1 MNVVFH
7 KTDNILTLVI
17 HLTVYIA
24 VRDAPAS
31 AKLQHLS
38 GETSMSI
45 QASWLSIQSSIPCVS
60 FPHVSHIFFGNGFQ
74 SLIHFHECFSLDT
87 NKLHK
92 LYFFVGYENM
102 EEKIHCQKVVTKSHQ
117 MSSNVRCGLLEDF
130 RKRRKKQRIFISKST
145 KFIPDRTIR
154 PFQVKRYGIDNQ
166 CNGAFVGI
174 ALWMYGR
181 YWRKTCGKVLCQY
194 AAACGERE
202 DREKLMRY
210 AIIAG
215 NPYAPPVV
223 CLDLSGTV

>member
-1 MNVVFH
+1 MNVVLH

-38 GETSMSI
+38 GGDIHEHTSLLVVNPVVHTMCI
-45 QASWLSIQSSIPCVS
+45 
-60 FPHVSHIFFGNGFQ
+60 FPACLTHFFGNGFQ

-92 LYFFVGYENM
+92 LYFFVRYENM

-166 CNGAFVGI
+166 CNGAFC
-174 ALWMYGR
+174 R
-181 YWRKTCGKVLCQY
+181 YCPLDVRAILEKDVRQGSLPICGGL
-194 AAACGERE
+194 R
-202 DREKLMRY
+202 
-210 AIIAG
+210 
-215 NPYAPPVV
+215 
-223 CLDLSGTV
+223 